1 MKYKLK
7 KWYPTLP
14 ATWKVGDVITR
25 DAQYYKHDAGLIHRS
40 ISWSEVEN
48 NPEFW
53 EKATATECKILSFK
67 PNNKCPDLWTEFDTG
82 KWCRNDNGFAATSPY
97 TTSEMLGNPRYSI
110 YSVQRLSDGKIFTV
124 GDQVSCNKPGCYK
137 YFTIDTMFFINPP
150 DTILLR
156 NRDCHIYEYIHN
168 IDLVRTPLFK
178 TEDGVNIFEHSVYHS
193 VYLPTVEY
201 MGGHCAEIPNNG
213 KYTSDACKTFSTKE
227 KAEEYVLM
235 NKPCL
240 SIKEIAPIF
249 GMYHLDNSRTSLD
262 RLTEKLKDLVK
273 SKQ

>member
-14 ATWKVGDVITR
+14 ATWKAGDVITR
-25 DAQYYKHDAGLIHRS
+25 DAQYYKHDAGLIHRF

-53 EKATATECKILSFK
+53 EKVIDFEILSFK
-67 PNNKCPDLWTEFDTG
+67 YSNTIFRYTESPAFSIDKDYRHYVAADGGLLCEASMGLLLG
-82 KWCRNDNGFAATSPY
+82 KFP
-97 TTSEMLGNPRYSI
+97 EI
-110 YSVQRLSDGKIFTV
+110 YSVKRLSDGEIFSVGDKIDCKGWFGNIIKFEIVNTELKIFQQQHI
-124 GDQVSCNKPGCYK
+124 DSSKYKPLSIQELIK
-137 YFTIDTMFFINPP
+137 FKQ
-150 DTILLR
+150 
-156 NRDCHIYEYIHN
+156 
-168 IDLVRTPLFK
+168 PLFK